1 MTTSSATRFVLR
13 DDRDLDRLLERL
25 TSGRSETLTVE
36 VPKGSS
42 ALLAASE
49 FRRILAA
56 LNESAVSL
64 SLQLDPDDRRR
75 RSMAWMLGL
84 PLAEDSEA
92 GETLRDTDARELRE
106 ASGPPVLSSGDQPT
120 ADLGTYTPSLSGR
133 LRSGATRHR
142 SVTGTIVVAT
152 KEIERSAATG
162 SASLDHRQGR
172 VAERFTSAI
181 ADGRARRPSR
191 GPEVTRLQTRV
202 ARVLLVACL
211 LLIAA
216 ATAGTLIVVLV
227 PRATITL
234 VPETRTLEL
243 EFTYGLATGER
254 RLDLA
259 LAPRAIERRIA
270 VDLSAPVTGER
281 FEPDG
286 TASGTVDLINPFPQ
300 AVTVPAGTSLIG
312 RNGSRYLTVE
322 DVTVPAADPF
332 GSLSFGSTRVA
343 IQAEVAGPDGNAD
356 PGVVTGQLDNGVFY
370 RNQEA
375 VTGGTLKRIPLV
387 TEADIEGLRER
398 ARAELQARVEQALN
412 ETLAPG
418 ELLVDGSTEIGEPSF
433 EFSHRAGDAT
443 DQLTVHAALT
453 VRARAYNPEA
463 MHQQAQDE
471 AGRRLARLAGPND
484 VVLGNTLDFS
494 QPEAIDSAGLAW
506 RIRARGQARAVL
518 TEAQLA
524 AVRQAVL
531 GRPLDEAEA
540 ALRQIDGIAEARIT
554 LEPDWAP
561 RRMPEFASQIEVV
574 VESE

>member
-25 TSGRSETLTVE
+25 TSGRAERLTVE
-36 VPKGSS
+36 IPRGSS

-49 FRRILAA
+49 FRRIRAA
-56 LNESAVSL
+56 LNESAVSV
-64 SLQLDPDDRRR
+64 SLCLDPDDRRR

-84 PLAEDSEA
+84 PMDEDCEA
-92 GETLRDTDARELRE
+92 GEALRDTDAREPRR
-106 ASGPPVLSSGDQPT
+106 ASDPLVLPSGEQPT
-120 ADLGTYTPSLSGR
+120 ADLGTYRPSAWGR
-133 LRSGATRHR
+133 LRPGGTQHR
-142 SVTGTIVVAT
+142 SSTGTIVVAT
-152 KEIERSAATG
+152 KDLERGASTG
-162 SASLDHRQGR
+162 SASLGHRQGR
-172 VAERFTSAI
+172 VLERFASAMTN
-181 ADGRARRPSR
+181 GRARRPAR
-191 GPEVTRLQTRV
+191 RPEVNRLQTQV
-202 ARVLLVACL
+202 MRVLLVACL

-216 ATAGTLIVVLV
+216 ATGGTLTMVLV

-243 EFTYGLATGER
+243 EFTYGLTTSGR
-254 RLDLA
+254 QLDLA
-259 LAPRAIERRIA
+259 LTPREIERRIS

-286 TASGTVDLINPFPQ
+286 TASGSVDLINPFPQ
-300 AVTVPAGTSLIG
+300 AVPVPAGTSLSG
-312 RNGSRYLTVE
+312 KNGSRYLTVE
-322 DVTVPAADPF
+322 EVTVPAADPF

-356 PGVVTGQLDNGVFY
+356 PGVVTGQLENGVFY

-375 VTGGTLKRIPLV
+375 VTGGTLKRVTLV
-387 TEADIEGLRER
+387 TEADIEGLKER
-398 ARAELQARVEQALN
+398 ARAELQEGVTQALR
-412 ETLAPG
+412 ESLAPG
-418 ELLVDGSTEIGEPSF
+418 ELLVGGSTEIGEPSY
-433 EFSHRAGDAT
+433 EFSHRVGEAT

-471 AGRRLARLAGPND
+471 AGRRLARLAGPHD
-484 VVLGNTLDFS
+484 VVLGNTLAFS
-494 QPEAIDSAGLAW
+494 PPETSDSTGLTW
-506 RIRARGQARAVL
+506 RIRARGQVRTVL

-531 GRPLDEAEA
+531 GRSLDEAEA
-540 ALRQIDGIAEARIT
+540 VVRQIDGIAGARIT

-561 RRMPEFASQIEVV
+561 RRMPEFASRIEVV